1 MNEHDYLYALTW
13 ANCPLADFGLG
24 VDPRFA
30 VELVG
35 YGQLAAVT
43 SRVGWDQV
51 DLAKLQEGTVDVQWM
66 SKVAVRHNE
75 IIGVLARHV
84 PVLPMRLGIL
94 FESQSS
100 LIAKLTSCEADTAK
114 FLRYLADRQEWAVK
128 IYVDE
133 DRAEKAIL
141 SHPPA
146 RSSGRRDPPHQAT
159 VASRGVKDVRP
170 HDPCTPDGEVPNL
183 ARRQAA
189 EEEPSTSLRRDCN
202 WVAVDRSMP
211 WSGRPRRPSKLT

>member
-1 MNEHDYLYALTW
+1 MNMITCTALTW

-75 IIGVLARHV
+75 IIGAGPTCARA
-84 PVLPMRLGIL
+84 P
-94 FESQSS
+94 
-100 LIAKLTSCEADTAK
+100 D
-114 FLRYLADRQEWAVK
+114 
-128 IYVDE
+128 
-133 DRAEKAIL
+133 
-141 SHPPA
+141 
-146 RSSGRRDPPHQAT
+146 AT
-159 VASRGVKDVRP
+159 GYP
-170 HDPCTPDGEVPNL
+170 L
-183 ARRQAA
+183 
-189 EEEPSTSLRRDCN
+189 
-202 WVAVDRSMP
+202 
-211 WSGRPRRPSKLT
+211 